1 MSDIDWTINNEHEPS
16 VSITLNG
23 TTLDEK
29 HLINFTSV
37 KQTEG
42 GYIVADVE
50 CETLEGNTL
59 WLKGKFGFQ
68 NGALSLMKAAQGKK
82 KTLSTDMIEGNSFVF
97 TKVSSEVSVT
107 GYAYLW
113 TVE

>member
-1 MSDIDWTINNEHEPS
+1 MSTIDWTITNEHEPS

-68 NGALSLMKAAQGKK
+68 NGALSLMKASKDPTQ
-82 KTLSTDMIEGNSFVF
+82 IEGNTFVF
-97 TKVSSEVSVT
+97 TRVASDKSVA
-107 GYAYLW
+107 GYAFHW
-113 TVE
+113 DTV

>member
-29 HLINFTSV
+29 HLVMFTSV

-42 GYIVADVE
+42 GYIVADVA

-68 NGALSLMKAAQGKK
+68 NGALSLMKASKDP
-82 KTLSTDMIEGNSFVF
+82 TTIEGNSFVF
-97 TKVSSEVSVT
+97 TKVASEKSVT
-107 GYAYLW
+107 GYAFLW
-113 TVE
+113 EAV